1 MRLKQ
6 ISQIRKVVKG
16 LELSNRDKCTIEVF
30 DYTEVSLH
38 DKNRSTSSEE
48 NGKLTIVSAILKKR
62 QKKNQTEK
70 KIDNTLF
77 VFWLESYQSL
87 IKDLLLSKTSQLE
100 NLGFMYAQNSDRTSK
115 TILKNELWS
124 LYHDKSVICSS
135 WKKNYG
141 LPTQINKLFLVT
153 LTKYYMAYIWRF
165 NELQDSF
172 EICIQIPLQND
183 NYTLNFHCL
192 WMNVESV
199 VSDYNFSKRAFLI
212 FYNTTNT
219 RCYSISTE
227 DLESDF
233 PYNHELKSGDS
244 DIFLP
249 NLNTDDDYSV
259 GSQDY
264 DQSESLEEFYDDTG
278 EEYDNILFHKYEDYV
293 QYFEIYGVDGL
304 FNHRLAVTSEYL
316 LGSNE
321 LTMPVKIKLIES
333 VCICDHTFETGLVTL
348 YTSDSLRP
356 NKITTKSP
364 IVVSKWI
371 TLKSTNLSNFYK
383 SNSNHNLSSVNSK
396 NINSNV
402 SGNINGNMKKSD
414 ESLDELIGMQISKGL
429 NKILPPVKFILLNEN
444 DIRMDLLLSP
454 YDLFLKDDHIR
465 ESVDNIVG
473 LVIRYMFH
481 PSTPLYINVNNE
493 LVYIENYF
501 INRIKESTKV
511 KNIKVFSGKN
521 ETLYIIHSKTGA
533 LTAITSKKHDPN
545 DITHHQIHNMNHVI
559 SFQVIEYHHQLY
571 FIIFTPYDK
580 ESVLLTQYDNESVLL
595 TPYHNDSVIL
605 TPYDRESLCKN
616 LSDHTRNEYAQND
629 GSLYVCGFYKWE
641 NYKLNLKGS
650 WLFQRPDPSKYSD
663 EASGDTDDFD
673 DAIIQFKK
681 WYDSNYF
688 CLLSKFKLIS
698 PNDPNI
704 TEELDGTEVVYLYM
718 IKSHKIIKWL
728 EITSKYCYD
737 LLTQDKYLLET
748 SGRNDYMIEDLKI
761 LIKNRP
767 MRDMYIGE
775 SEYQNEPSCDS
786 LENSSTTYSDD
797 VVGEL
802 PLFTGCNFENK
813 MFPVYHPE
821 CVLTMFKLG
830 LNTLVSKL
838 VNMLVFLFRRI
849 LSQLKDNI
857 YCTNS
862 NPYNSEEQSAVLT
875 DDVSGGCNCIIFKTL
890 ALKLFCRFNR
900 FFYDYIIKTIY
911 TSNMTHGQNFEENKD
926 AEEPKKTILN
936 DYVVDDEYNQ
946 YFKDYCSFRV
956 ENEFYLNELIVY
968 LQVLRLIGLSWY
980 EQYQLINILTKYL
993 STSDDMLLFNSN
1005 RDLENVIGSMES
1017 TRDEDGDEDLCNLCQ
1032 NSNILLR
1039 IGMEQNSQVV
1049 TPDHNILKYLISYMT
1064 SLSPSFF
1071 STFPTNKNLTD
1082 LDNVFFTKYKEHL
1095 DDKFKVNQHI
1105 FKDESVTL
1113 TRDEDAEENFLIWL
1127 LLVKNDHNLLIEL
1140 DHYYTNTIVTGDS
1153 GLSYTEY
1160 MDMINVGYW
1169 VKNKTTFKYMFENVE
1184 KCFRLKVKTY
1194 RNIEDFDQFGFYLI
1208 LQGKVKIFSLLLK
1221 SKGFEKFAN
1230 FLTND
1235 FTQERWKDASVKNAF
1250 ALISQ
1255 RRYLLS
1261 SAMLIL
1267 ANRIQDAVDVV
1278 HQYLNNLSLS
1288 ILISKLFNFSLQY
1301 TFNKIQN
1308 KKIKYILLHT
1318 HSIDTSPEYS
1328 SDNINTLAGSSA
1340 KDQDSGRINTQRKEG
1355 LKKNLH
1361 VEDPLSK
1368 QVELLCHNDDSESDH
1383 PYDTNM
1389 YNTSYTKHSYSN
1401 MYNTPY
1407 PKHSYN
1413 SVYNTMYLKNPHS
1426 VGLNEEARGYNTIGH
1441 DLRILDLLSG
1451 TVDELILNVS
1461 IGIVLKKLDML
1472 DVEQMI
1478 RNSSRYYLD
1487 KMPMISA
1494 LLHSFVVNYTS
1505 WDKILIYAS
1514 NFLHFQKF
1522 NNFNQKY
1529 DYLDYTNQGLND
1541 SYCNSNY
1548 YVDDYKYLDG
1558 NVLVEFNN
1566 YTFKQTHMK
1575 CPILKKL
1582 SSIISTKHLPRPK
1595 GTHTQNSQHTLFS
1608 FSGPNLGHLSG
1619 STLDDQNEFVRSGDE
1634 IFVMN
1639 EETDL
1644 VVNVN
1649 TLSVVEVLLKIKST
1663 LNMELTLN
1671 YYKINS
1677 IISIR
1682 KYDIDIE
1689 SIYTR
1694 LVNTFIGF
1702 LDSNLSIQEFNIPS
1716 LQLNLINKLALLAIH
1731 SSNLDNS
1738 SENQCGTLESDYQ
1751 SDNEVKDRLDVGLYD
1766 SDLNLVNEEIV
1777 CVCFVVSLTCVFILV
1792 LYKVGLLPQVYNGLY
1807 TQLTLL
1813 NQMKGNNEWLK
1824 QFLESVINTIEP
1836 SLFANDTFDVE
1847 KFNILSASNN
1857 MNTKTQLDDELQLK
1871 EYTIL

>member
-6 ISQIRKVVKG
+6 ISHIRRVVKG
-16 LELSNRDKCTIEVF
+16 IDSSNREKCTIEVF
-30 DYTEVSLH
+30 DHTEVSLH
-38 DKNRSTSSEE
+38 DKNTSSSSEE
-48 NGKLTIVSAILKKR
+48 REKLTIVSAILKKR
-62 QKKNQTEK
+62 PKKNQTEK

-77 VFWLESYQSL
+77 VFWLESYESL
-87 IKDLLLSKTSQLE
+87 IKDLLLSKTAQLE
-100 NLGFMYAQNSDRTSK
+100 NLGFVYAQNSDRTSK

-124 LYHDKSVICSS
+124 LYHENSVICSS

-141 LPTQINKLFLVT
+141 FPTAINKLFLVT
-153 LTKYYMAYIWRF
+153 LTRYYMAYIWRF

-192 WMNVESV
+192 WMNIESV

-227 DLESDF
+227 DLDSD
-233 PYNHELKSGDS
+233 YSYELKSGES
-244 DIFLP
+244 DIYLP
-249 NLNTDDDYSV
+249 NLNTDAYSV
-259 GSQDY
+259 GSQD
-264 DQSESLEEFYDDTG
+264 EAEELYDDTG

-293 QYFEIYGVDGL
+293 QHFEIYAVDGL

-316 LGSNE
+316 LGSSE
-321 LTMPVKIKLIES
+321 LTMPVKIKSIES

-383 SNSNHNLSSVNSK
+383 SNHHNVNSSSHK
-396 NINSNV
+396 SNNNNV
-402 SGNINGNMKKSD
+402 NNNVTCGKDN

-429 NKILPPVKFILLNEN
+429 NKILPPVKLSLLNEN
-444 DIRMDLLLSP
+444 DISMNLLLSP
-454 YDLFLKDDHIR
+454 YDLFLKDEHIR

-501 INRIKESTKV
+501 INKIKGSKKV
-511 KNIKVFSGKN
+511 KNVKVFSGKD
-521 ETLYIIHSKTGA
+521 ETLYIIHSKSGA
-533 LTAITSKKHDPN
+533 LSAITSKKHDPN
-545 DITHHQIHNMNHVI
+545 DITHHQIHNLSHVVT
-559 SFQVIEYHHQLY
+559 FQVIEYHHQLY
-571 FIIFTPYDK
+571 FIIFTPYDR
-580 ESVLLTQYDNESVLL
+580 ESVLLTPYDNESVLL
-595 TPYHNDSVIL
+595 TPYHNESVLL
-605 TPYDRESLCKN
+605 TPFFKEMGKN
-616 LSDHTRNEYAQND
+616 DPGDDFVQND

-650 WLFQRPDPSKYSD
+650 WLFQCPHQSNHYESPNGLPNGSPDD
-663 EASGDTDDFD
+663 HLD

-698 PNDPNI
+698 PN
-704 TEELDGTEVVYLYM
+704 ELDSADNSDSGVVYLYM

-728 EITSKYCYD
+728 EISSRYYYD
-737 LLTQDKYLLET
+737 LLTQDRYYLANT
-748 SGRNDYMIEDLKI
+748 SGRNEYVIDDLKI
-761 LIKNRP
+761 LIKSRP
-767 MRDMYIGE
+767 LRDVCPTA
-775 SEYQNEPSCDS
+775 SEYKNDTDFGDM
-786 LENSSTTYSDD
+786 ENSTSSYSED

-802 PLFTGCNFENK
+802 PLFTGCNFKNK
-813 MFPVYHPE
+813 MYPVYHPE
-821 CVLTMFKLG
+821 CVLAMLKLG

-862 NPYNSEEQSAVLT
+862 NPYSEEQRADVAE
-875 DDVSGGCNCIIFKTL
+875 DVSGGCNCIIFKTL

-911 TSNMTHGQNFEENKD
+911 MSNMTHGAQNFEDNHD

-946 YFKDYCSFRV
+946 YFKEYCSFRK
-956 ENEFYLNELIVY
+956 ENELLMNELIVY

-993 STSDDMLLFNSN
+993 STSDDLLLFNSN
-1005 RDLENVIGSMES
+1005 RDLENVIGSIES
-1017 TRDEDGDEDLCNLCQ
+1017 AREQDDEDDDLCKLCQ

-1039 IGMEQNSQVV
+1039 IGMEQNSQLV

-1071 STFPTNKNLTD
+1071 STFPQNKNLTD
-1082 LDNVFFTKYKEHL
+1082 LDNVFFTKYKDHL

-1105 FKDESVTL
+1105 FKDEAVTL
-1113 TRDEDAEENFLIWL
+1113 SRDEEGEENFLIWL

-1140 DHYYTNTIVTGDS
+1140 DHYYNSTVQTGDS
-1153 GLSYTEY
+1153 VVSYTEY

-1169 VKNKTTFKYMFENVE
+1169 VKNKTSFKFMFENVE
-1184 KCFRLKVKTY
+1184 KYFRLKVKTY

-1221 SKGFEKFAN
+1221 SKGFEKFSN

-1288 ILISKLFNFSLQY
+1288 ILISKLFNFSLHH
-1301 TFNKIQN
+1301 TFNKVQN
-1308 KKIKYILLHT
+1308 RKIKYILLHT
-1318 HSIDTSPEYS
+1318 HSIDLSPEYS
-1328 SDNINTLAGSSA
+1328 SDISTLTGSSNP
-1340 KDQDSGRINTQRKEG
+1340 KDQDSGSLNTKNSKE
-1355 LKKNLH
+1355 LMNKNLH

-1368 QVELLCHNDDSESDH
+1368 QVELLCHNDDDSDSN
-1383 PYDTNM
+1383 PYSTTYNPMHLKHSFNAVHSTGIYGKQNYNNCLYLKHTYENM
-1389 YNTSYTKHSYSN
+1389 YGNGSLT
-1401 MYNTPY
+1401 
-1407 PKHSYN
+1407 
-1413 SVYNTMYLKNPHS
+1413 
-1426 VGLNEEARGYNTIGH
+1426 EEIRGYKTIGH
-1441 DLRILDLLSG
+1441 DSRILEEGILDLLSG

-1461 IGIVLKKLDML
+1461 IGIVLKKLDL
-1472 DVEQMI
+1472 FQVEQMI

-1566 YTFKQTHMK
+1566 YTFKQSHLK

-1582 SSIISTKHLPRPK
+1582 SSIISTKHLQKPSK
-1595 GTHTQNSQHTLFS
+1595 GSQHSLFS
-1608 FSGPNLGHLSG
+1608 FSSPQSGQHSG
-1619 STLDDQNEFVRSGDE
+1619 SSLDDQGDFVRTGDE

-1639 EETDL
+1639 EESDL

-1663 LNMELTLN
+1663 LKMELTLN

-1702 LDSNLSIQEFNIPS
+1702 LDSNLSVQEFNIPS

-1738 SENQCGTLESDYQ
+1738 KENEPGTLESERQPDI
-1751 SDNEVKDRLDVGLYD
+1751 EVKDRLDVGLYD
-1766 SDLNLVNEEIV
+1766 SDLSLVNEEIV
-1777 CVCFVVSLTCVFILV
+1777 CVCFVVSLTCVFMLV
-1792 LYKVGLLPQVYNGLY
+1792 LYKVDILPQVYNGLY

-1836 SLFANDTFDVE
+1836 SLFANDTFDAE
-1847 KFNILSASNN
+1847 KFNILSTSNK
-1857 MNTKTQLDDELQLK
+1857 NTKTQHQDELQLQ
-1871 EYTIL
+1871 E